1 MAKRLDDVIEKM
13 TTIVTGVF
21 NAVAWSTIHR
31 IAEYIYIVLSNFG
44 WFPLNRP
51 WSFGI
56 SMAKWRPGVRHGD
69 QGNPSRD
76 RLAHLKLSSLRWFF
90 LS

>member
-31 IAEYIYIVLSNFG
+31 IA
-44 WFPLNRP
+44 
-51 WSFGI
+51 
-56 SMAKWRPGVRHGD
+56 
-69 QGNPSRD
+69 
-76 RLAHLKLSSLRWFF
+76 
-90 LS
+90 